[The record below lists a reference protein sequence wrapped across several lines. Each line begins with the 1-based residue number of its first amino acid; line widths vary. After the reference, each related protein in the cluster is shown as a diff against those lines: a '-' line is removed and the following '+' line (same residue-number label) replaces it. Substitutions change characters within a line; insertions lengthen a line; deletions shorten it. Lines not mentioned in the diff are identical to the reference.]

1 MEFNDLDPI
10 GREADSRRPFRN
22 HRHRRG
28 IYILPGIF
36 TVANLLCGY
45 YAVLATLEGTPADL
59 DNAARAIGIAILFD
73 SLDGRVARAMGTNS
87 EFGKQ
92 FDSLADVVSFGIAPA
107 FLAYVWG
114 VRSMA
119 SADAPQALHLV
130 QLGWLIGFFF
140 VVCCAWRLARF
151 NIQGMAPGGN
161 RFFVGMPT
169 PAAAG
174 MIAAVVHFVVY
185 PIQDVKISLLW
196 LALVVALGVLMSST
210 LRYYSFKDIQWTK
223 RQPSL
228 AVVLI
233 ALLIGAMV
241 YLSRPTL
248 LADCRRVY
256 SSRCGPTT
264 GAHRAPPAR
273 LAPCLK
279 TCPPGREV
287 PIASRSS
294 ERLRFAAKN

>member
-1 MEFNDLDPI
+1 MEFNELDPI
-10 GREADSRRPFRN
+10 GHEDDSPRLLRS

-45 YAVLATLEGTPADL
+45 YAVLATLEGAPSDL
-59 DNAARAIGIAILFD
+59 DNAARAIGVAILFD

-119 SADAPQALHLV
+119 ATEAPQMLHLT

-151 NIQGMAPGGN
+151 NIQGMAPGGS

-174 MIAAVVHFVVY
+174 MIAAVIHFVVY
-185 PIQDVKISLLW
+185 PIRDVKVSLLW
-196 LALVVALGVLMSST
+196 LLMVLALGILMSSS
-210 LRYYSFKDIQWTK
+210 LRYYSFKDIQWTR

-233 ALLIGAMV
+233 ALLIGAAV

-248 LADCRRVY
+248 LVVAGVY
-256 SSRCGPTT
+256 SVHGVVLQVVRTVR
-264 GAHRAPPAR
+264 HR
-273 LAPCLK
+273 LASHP
-279 TCPPGREV
+279 
-287 PIASRSS
+287 A
-294 ERLRFAAKN
+294 